1 MNKIE
6 ASSQL
11 NVRNTWRVDS
21 HVTDELGYGRYST
34 QIGIVQYESIHSHAL
49 ISVCE
54 DKILIVLTAHPD
66 HPLQHRIDHCEESYC
81 ILFSDITDV
90 VAKAASSVD
99 AEDSSVM
106 KTKMPRLKV
115 FGKNRH
121 SLHIYLKQHRGMYT
135 FLLLVGWMILIAS
148 DVRMWKQPAVSST
161 PSTETS
167 SSR

>member
-34 QIGIVQYESIHSHAL
+34 QIGIVQYESINSHAL

-66 HPLQHRIDHCEESYC
+66 QPLQHYINDREESYY
-81 ILFSDITDV
+81 ILFADITDV
-90 VAKAASSVD
+90 VAKAAFTPDS
-99 AEDSSVM
+99 EDSAV
-106 KTKMPRLKV
+106 KKKMPRLKV

-121 SLHIYLKQHRGMYT
+121 SLRIYLKQHKG
-135 FLLLVGWMILIAS
+135 
-148 DVRMWKQPAVSST
+148 P
-161 PSTETS
+161 
-167 SSR
+167 

>member
-1 MNKIE
+1 M
-6 ASSQL
+6 
-11 NVRNTWRVDS
+11 
-21 HVTDELGYGRYST
+21 TDELGYGRYST

-66 HPLQHRIDHCEESYC
+66 HPLQHRIDHRERSYR
-81 ILFSDITDV
+81 ILFADITDV

-99 AEDSSVM
+99 AEDSSV
-106 KTKMPRLKV
+106 KKKMPRLKV

-121 SLHIYLKQHRGMYT
+121 LLHIYLKQHKGMYT
-135 FLLLVGWMILIAS
+135 CRLLVDWIT
-148 DVRMWKQPAVSST
+148 DCVRCSCMWKQSAASST